1 MSILAAGAV
10 GAFFALLAGAIMGTL
25 PNLRMPAQMFAPR
38 RASNRLWLQQAGAG
52 LTPAR
57 FWIGSVAAGS
67 FALLVLVALTGSVFV
82 ALVPSVAVALFPRAY
97 FARRRRLRMREVQ
110 TAWPDG
116 LRDVVASIAAG
127 RSLTQAVT
135 SLAATG
141 PVALRE
147 AFVRFPELARV
158 LGTGPALELVKE
170 ELADPT
176 SDRVLEVL
184 LLAHE
189 RGGPIVRDILED
201 LVDATTRD
209 LKLLDALETEGLEM
223 RINARAVV
231 VLPWFV
237 LVALT
242 ARPGPFRDFYR
253 SSGGFVT
260 LVVAAC
266 LTAFGMFL
274 LGRLGRDERRGAGL
288 RRTGGDGMSGRAPAR
303 GRRGRCRVPRDSPDL
318 LRPPTRRLAP
328 RVRPYAVGARVRRSG
343 ISPIRPTT
351 EPVSGTADATLPRLF
366 GPAVR
371 AALSRRQQRHRVA
384 RRRASR
390 AHAAPGR
397 RWTT

>member
-1 MSILAAGAV
+1 MRILAACSV
-10 GAFFALLAGAIMGTL
+10 GGFCALVAAALLGTL
-25 PNLRMPAQMFAPR
+25 PRFRIRRGGFAPR
-38 RASNRLWLQQAGAG
+38 RARNRLWLQQAGAG
-52 LTPAR
+52 LTPIR
-57 FWIGSVAAGS
+57 FWTGSIAGGLL
-67 FALLVLVALTGSVFV
+67 ALLLLVALTGSVFV
-82 ALVPSVAVALFPRAY
+82 ALVPSVAVGLFPRGY

-135 SLAATG
+135 ALAMTG
-141 PVALRE
+141 PPALRE

-176 SDRVLEVL
+176 SDRVIEVL

-189 RGGPIVRDILED
+189 RGGPIVRHILED
-201 LVDATTRD
+201 LVEATTRD

-231 VLPWFV
+231 VLPWLV

-242 ARPGPFRDFYR
+242 ARAGPFRDFYR

-266 LTAFGMFL
+266 LTGIGMLF
-274 LGRLGRDERRGAGL
+274 LGRLGRDE
-288 RRTGGDGMSGRAPAR
+288 DEE
-303 GRRGRCRVPRDSPDL
+303 RVFG
-318 LRPPTRRLAP
+318 T
-328 RVRPYAVGARVRRSG
+328 
-343 ISPIRPTT
+343 
-351 EPVSGTADATLPRLF
+351 PV
-366 GPAVR
+366 AVR
-371 AALSRRQQRHRVA
+371 
-384 RRRASR
+384 
-390 AHAAPGR
+390 
-397 RWTT
+397 